1 MSKPAPHMPGMGS
14 PGFARVWA
22 CSSSAGGCGWEGK
35 REGAGE
41 HVEPWR
47 CGSGKTVET
56 VLLQARHPGSFIAW
70 GRARRPAVPQTPAP
84 ALPAL
89 QGDPG
94 PAAASSSGSLLG
106 FPWGTKGDSEDGGAG
121 RAGGGS
127 GVLGSCTH
135 LQCIHPHPQLLPPQ
149 PRAQAAPPART
160 PRDVAQPGAA
170 LVVPVLHGDTTAVP
184 GKPSSCGGCSTTN
197 SPNRL
202 WLHSEM
208 SVTTGQVPTQCRPP
222 NPAGATTAPP
232 APALPITRPAPNAFG
247 RDVERQIARAGFS
260 PCPCRLSASVVR
272 FPTSIIR
279 LQNYY

>member
-1 MSKPAPHMPGMGS
+1 MPGMGS

-127 GVLGSCTH
+127 RVLGSCTH

-184 GKPSSCGGCSTTN
+184 GKPSSCSGCSTTN